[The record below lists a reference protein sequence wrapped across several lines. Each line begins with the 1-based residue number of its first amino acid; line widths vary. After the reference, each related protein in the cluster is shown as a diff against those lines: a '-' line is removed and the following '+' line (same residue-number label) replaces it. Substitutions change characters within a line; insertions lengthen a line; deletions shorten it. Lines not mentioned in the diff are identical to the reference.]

1 MWFIFPQLRGL
12 GKSSMAYLY
21 GISGLEEVETYLS
34 HPVLSARLYEI
45 CDALLEHRGTPAY
58 VIFGDIDAM
67 KLKSSMTLFAI
78 ASEEPSVFHQVL
90 DSFFDGEKD
99 EATLKLLG
107 YWQISLIML
116 QYKQSSPLASFWCLL
131 RHVKSVGWRTLFIF
145 YHVSSPR
152 WKARVIYLLN
162 YLERMYFA
170 LCYSFYIITND
181 KEEILWKTQKKTLI
195 KPLNY

>member
-1 MWFIFPQLRGL
+1 MNINSLDRFIKAQESIYQIALKEIQNAKKTSHWMWFIFPQLRGL

-21 GISGLEEVETYLS
+21 GISGLEEAKTYLT
-34 HPVLSARLYEI
+34 HPVLSARLHEI
-45 CDALLEHRGTPAY
+45 CNTLLDHKVTPAY

-107 YWQISLIML
+107 Y
-116 QYKQSSPLASFWCLL
+116 
-131 RHVKSVGWRTLFIF
+131 
-145 YHVSSPR
+145 
-152 WKARVIYLLN
+152 
-162 YLERMYFA
+162 
-170 LCYSFYIITND
+170 
-181 KEEILWKTQKKTLI
+181 
-195 KPLNY
+195 